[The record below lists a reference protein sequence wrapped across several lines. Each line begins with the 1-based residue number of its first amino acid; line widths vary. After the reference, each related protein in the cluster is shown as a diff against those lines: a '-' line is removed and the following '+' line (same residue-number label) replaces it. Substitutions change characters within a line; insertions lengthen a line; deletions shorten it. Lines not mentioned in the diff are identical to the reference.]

1 MKKISLFLSSLL
13 YMSSLYAQSDI
24 EKEVIAQFQ
33 QDFNAQNYAA
43 IFEKFS
49 PEAKKAIP
57 LNMFEKVSKDL
68 QQQLGKIQ
76 SLEYIESK
84 GKETAVYKANFE
96 KDRLKLS
103 MSLNNDQQIS
113 GLLFTPYIE
122 STAANNKTVNAIQ
135 GYPKAIA
142 EKIYQATRT
151 FPEQTQVAIAVLDQ
165 DKTHYYGV
173 QKHKDKILAKANQ
186 DKVFAIG
193 SLTKVMTSTILAE
206 LVTQNKIKLDDKINP
221 YYAFPFKDNIQ
232 VRFQDLANHTSGLPR
247 LPSNLEVDDD
257 TDPYKEYDAAK
268 LEEYLKN
275 SLELEHANNSGKVP
289 HYSNL
294 AVALLGQSL
303 SQSQNKDFAE
313 LLNEHVFK
321 KYGMKNSY
329 TSLDQAAKQL
339 VPAFDAQG
347 KEITTWSFNIF
358 LPAGGVFSTAS
369 DLTRFAQAQLDAKN
383 AAVQLTQQATT
394 EKAGSYQLGLG
405 WFVREQDNGTKI
417 IWHGGNTAGHSAI
430 LMIDLNKKKAVT
442 ILANVAAVHPEMGNI
457 EKLAAQLLQE

>member
-13 YMSSLYAQSDI
+13 CISSLHAQSDI

-68 QQQLGKIQ
+68 QQQLGTIQ
-76 SLEYIESK
+76 SLEYLESK
-84 GKETAVYKANFE
+84 GKETAIYKANFE

-103 MSLNNDQQIS
+103 MSLNNNQQIS

-122 STAANNKTVNAIQ
+122 STTANNKTVNAIQ

-165 DKTHYYGV
+165 DQIHYYGV
-173 QKHKDKILAKANQ
+173 QKHKEKIQAQANQ

-232 VRFQDLANHTSGLPR
+232 IHFQDLANHTSGLPR

-313 LLNEHVFK
+313 LLNEYVFK

-329 TSLDQAAKQL
+329 TSPDQAAKQL

-347 KEITTWSFNIF
+347 KEITTWTFDTF
-358 LPAGGVFSTAS
+358 LPAGGVLSTAS
-369 DLTRFAQAQLDAKN
+369 DLTRFAQAQFDAKN
-383 AAVQLTQQATT
+383 AAIQLTQQATT

-405 WFVREQDNGTKI
+405 WFIREQDNGTKI

>member
-1 MKKISLFLSSLL
+1 
-13 YMSSLYAQSDI
+13 
-24 EKEVIAQFQ
+24 
-33 QDFNAQNYAA
+33 
-43 IFEKFS
+43 
-49 PEAKKAIP
+49 
-57 LNMFEKVSKDL
+57 
-68 QQQLGKIQ
+68 
-76 SLEYIESK
+76 
-84 GKETAVYKANFE
+84 
-96 KDRLKLS
+96 

-232 VRFQDLANHTSGLPR
+232 IRFQDLANHTSGLPR

-313 LLNEHVFK
+313 LLNEYVFK

-329 TSLDQAAKQL
+329 TSPDQAAKQL

-347 KEITTWSFNIF
+347 KEITTWTFDTF
-358 LPAGGVFSTAS
+358 LPAGGVLSTAS

-405 WFVREQDNGTKI
+405 WFIRELREQDNGTKI

-430 LMIDLNKKKAVT
+430 LMIDLNKRKAVT
-442 ILANVAAVHPEMGNI
+442 ILANVAAVHPEIGNI

>member
-13 YMSSLYAQSDI
+13 CMSSLYAQSDI
-24 EKEVIAQFQ
+24 EREVITQFQ

-57 LNMFEKVSKDL
+57 LNMFEKVSKNL
-68 QQQLGKIQ
+68 QQQLGTIQ
-76 SLEYIESK
+76 SIEYIESK

-113 GLLFTPYIE
+113 GLLFTPYVE

-142 EKIYQATRT
+142 EKIYHATRT

-173 QKHKDKILAKANQ
+173 QKHNDKILAKANQ

-193 SLTKVMTSTILAE
+193 SLAKVMTSTILAE
-206 LVTQNKIKLDDKINP
+206 LVTQNKLKLDDKINP

-347 KEITTWSFNIF
+347 KEITTWTFDTF
-358 LPAGGVFSTAS
+358 LPAGGVLSTAS

-383 AAVQLTQQATT
+383 AAV
-394 EKAGSYQLGLG
+394 
-405 WFVREQDNGTKI
+405 
-417 IWHGGNTAGHSAI
+417 
-430 LMIDLNKKKAVT
+430 
-442 ILANVAAVHPEMGNI
+442 
-457 EKLAAQLLQE
+457 

>member
-76 SLEYIESK
+76 SLKYIESK

-135 GYPKAIA
+135 GYSKAIA

-165 DKTHYYGV
+165 DKPHYYGV
-173 QKHKDKILAKANQ
+173 QKHKDKIQAKANQ
-186 DKVFAIG
+186 DKIFAIG

-303 SQSQNKDFAE
+303 SQSQNKDSVE
-313 LLNEHVFK
+313 LINVYVFK

-329 TSLDQAAKQL
+329 ISPDQVAKQL

-347 KEITTWSFNIF
+347 KEITIWAFDTF
-358 LPAGGVFSTAS
+358 LPAGGVLSTAS
-369 DLTRFAQAQLDAKN
+369 DLTRFAQAQFDAKN
-383 AAVQLTQQATT
+383 AAIQLTQQATT
-394 EKAGSYQLGLG
+394 EQAGSYQLGLG
-405 WFVREQDNGTKI
+405 
-417 IWHGGNTAGHSAI
+417 
-430 LMIDLNKKKAVT
+430 
-442 ILANVAAVHPEMGNI
+442 
-457 EKLAAQLLQE
+457 

>member
-68 QQQLGKIQ
+68 QQQLGTIK
-76 SLEYIESK
+76 SLEYLESK

-113 GLLFTPYIE
+113 GFLFTPYIE

-221 YYAFPFKDNIQ
+221 YYVFPFKDNIQ
-232 VRFQDLANHTSGLPR
+232 IRFQDLANHTSGLPR

-313 LLNEHVFK
+313 LLNEYVFK

-329 TSLDQAAKQL
+329 ISPDQAAKQL

-347 KEITTWSFNIF
+347 KEITTWTFDTF
-358 LPAGGVFSTAS
+358 LPAGGVLSTAS

-405 WFVREQDNGTKI
+405 WFVREQENGTKI

-442 ILANVAAVHPEMGNI
+442 ILANIAAVHPEMGNI

>member
-1 MKKISLFLSSLL
+1 M
-13 YMSSLYAQSDI
+13 
-24 EKEVIAQFQ
+24 
-33 QDFNAQNYAA
+33 
-43 IFEKFS
+43 
-49 PEAKKAIP
+49 
-57 LNMFEKVSKDL
+57 
-68 QQQLGKIQ
+68 
-76 SLEYIESK
+76 ESK

-96 KDRLKLS
+96 KDRLTLS
-103 MSLNNDQQIS
+103 MRLKNEQQIS
-113 GLLFTPYIE
+113 GLLFTAYIE
-122 STAANNKTVNAIQ
+122 TNAANTQTVNAIQ

-165 DKTHYYGV
+165 DQIHYYGV
-173 QKHKDKILAKANQ
+173 QKHKEKIQAQANQ

-232 VRFQDLANHTSGLPR
+232 IHFQDLANHTSGLPR

-347 KEITTWSFNIF
+347 KEIITWAFDTF
-358 LPAGGVFSTAS
+358 LPAGGVLSTAS

-394 EKAGSYQLGLG
+394 EQAGSYQLGLG

>member
-1 MKKISLFLSSLL
+1 
-13 YMSSLYAQSDI
+13 MSSLYAQSDI
-24 EKEVIAQFQ
+24 EREVITQFQ

-122 STAANNKTVNAIQ
+122 STAANNKTVNTIQ
-135 GYPKAIA
+135 GYPKEIA
-142 EKIYQATRT
+142 EKIYHATRT

-165 DKTHYYGV
+165 DKPHYYGV
-173 QKHKDKILAKANQ
+173 QKHKDKIQAKANQ

-193 SLTKVMTSTILAE
+193 SLAKVMTSTILAE
-206 LVTQNKIKLDDKINP
+206 LVTQNKLKLDGKINP
-221 YYAFPFKDNIQ
+221 YYTFLFKDNIQ

-275 SLELEHANNSGKVP
+275 SLELEHANNSRKVP

-303 SQSQNKDFAE
+303 SQSQNKDFTE
-313 LLNEHVFK
+313 LLNEYVFK

-329 TSLDQAAKQL
+329 TSPDQAAKQL

-347 KEITTWSFNIF
+347 KEITTWTFDTF
-358 LPAGGVFSTAS
+358 LPAGGVLSTAS

-430 LMIDLNKKKAVT
+430 LMIDLNKRKAVT

>member
-1 MKKISLFLSSLL
+1 MKKISLLLSSLL
-13 YMSSLYAQSDI
+13 CMSSLYAQSDI

-49 PEAKKAIP
+49 PEAKKAIS

-68 QQQLGKIQ
+68 QQQLGTIQ
-76 SLEYIESK
+76 SLEYLESK

-165 DKTHYYGV
+165 DQIHYYGV
-173 QKHKDKILAKANQ
+173 QKHKEKIQAQANQ

-232 VRFQDLANHTSGLPR
+232 IHFQDLANHTSGLPR

-313 LLNEHVFK
+313 LLNEYVFK
-321 KYGMKNSY
+321 KYEMKHSY

-347 KEITTWSFNIF
+347 KEITTWVFDTF
-358 LPAGGVFSTAS
+358 LPAGGVLSTAS

-405 WFVREQDNGTKI
+405 WFVREQENGTKI

-442 ILANVAAVHPEMGNI
+442 ILANIAAVHPEMGNI

>member
-68 QQQLGKIQ
+68 QQQLGTIQ
-76 SLEYIESK
+76 SLEYLESK

-142 EKIYQATRT
+142 EKIYQATHT

-165 DKTHYYGV
+165 DKPHYYGV
-173 QKHKDKILAKANQ
+173 QKHKDKIQAQANQ
-186 DKVFAIG
+186 DKIFAIG

-206 LVTQNKIKLDDKINP
+206 LVTQNKIKLDDKIR
-221 YYAFPFKDNIQ
+221 
-232 VRFQDLANHTSGLPR
+232 VC
-247 LPSNLEVDDD
+247 
-257 TDPYKEYDAAK
+257 
-268 LEEYLKN
+268 
-275 SLELEHANNSGKVP
+275 
-289 HYSNL
+289 
-294 AVALLGQSL
+294 
-303 SQSQNKDFAE
+303 
-313 LLNEHVFK
+313 
-321 KYGMKNSY
+321 
-329 TSLDQAAKQL
+329 
-339 VPAFDAQG
+339 
-347 KEITTWSFNIF
+347 
-358 LPAGGVFSTAS
+358 
-369 DLTRFAQAQLDAKN
+369 
-383 AAVQLTQQATT
+383 
-394 EKAGSYQLGLG
+394 
-405 WFVREQDNGTKI
+405 
-417 IWHGGNTAGHSAI
+417 
-430 LMIDLNKKKAVT
+430 
-442 ILANVAAVHPEMGNI
+442 
-457 EKLAAQLLQE
+457 

>member
-1 MKKISLFLSSLL
+1 
-13 YMSSLYAQSDI
+13 MSSLYAQSDI
-24 EKEVIAQFQ
+24 EREVITQFQ

-142 EKIYQATRT
+142 EKIYQAKRT

-232 VRFQDLANHTSGLPR
+232 IRFQGLANHTSGLPR

-275 SLELEHANNSGKVP
+275 SLELEHVNNSGKVP

-313 LLNEHVFK
+313 LLNEHIFK

-347 KEITTWSFNIF
+347 KEITTWAFDTFI
-358 LPAGGVFSTAS
+358 PAGGVLSTAS
-369 DLTRFAQAQLDAKN
+369 DLTRFAQAQSDEQN

-394 EKAGSYQLGLG
+394 EQAGSYQLGLG
-405 WFVREQDNGTKI
+405 WFIQEQDNGTKI

-430 LMIDLNKKKAVT
+430 LMIDLNKRKAVA

-457 EKLAAQLLQE
+457 EKLAAQILQVLQE

>member
-13 YMSSLYAQSDI
+13 CTSSLYAQSDI
-24 EKEVIAQFQ
+24 EREVITQFQ

-68 QQQLGKIQ
+68 QQQLGKLQ

-232 VRFQDLANHTSGLPR
+232 IRFQDLANHTSGLPR

-268 LEEYLKN
+268 LEEYSKN
-275 SLELEHANNSGKVP
+275 SLELEHANISGKVP

-313 LLNEHVFK
+313 LLNEYVFK

-329 TSLDQAAKQL
+329 TSPDQAAKQL

-347 KEITTWSFNIF
+347 KEITTWTFDTF
-358 LPAGGVFSTAS
+358 LPAGGVLSTAS

-430 LMIDLNKKKAVT
+430 LMIDLNKRKAVT